1 MSTTATRSRRAR
13 EKAARKAALL
23 DAAEAVFTR
32 DGLDAARVDDVARA
46 AEISKG
52 LVYAYFAD
60 KADLCD
66 AVALRALGRLSVALG
81 RAAYAGGPAFDR
93 LAHFAAAYA
102 AVARER
108 PADFALLHYRVGESP
123 PYAEGSHA
131 AACHEATMALFA
143 LLEKVL
149 ADGQADGSV
158 RADLDPRRAA
168 LALWSGVHG
177 FVSVAAQSN
186 VEAWYGVAA
195 DGLVQDGLAL
205 LLDGV
210 RSR

>member
-1 MSTTATRSRRAR
+1 MPTTSRRSR
-13 EKAARKAALL
+13 EKAARKEALL
-23 DAAEAVFTR
+23 GAAEAVFAR
-32 DGLDAARVDDVARA
+32 DGLDAARVDDVAGA
-46 AEISKG
+46 AEVSKG

-66 AVALRALGRLSVALG
+66 AVALRALGRLGLALG
-81 RAAYAGGPAFDR
+81 RVAYTRGAAWERLQGFAGT
-93 LAHFAAAYA
+93 YA

-108 PADFALLHYRVGESP
+108 PADFALLHYRTGQAP

-186 VEAWYGVAA
+186 VEAWYGVAP
-195 DGLVQDGLAL
+195 DGLVADGLAL
-205 LLDGV
+205 LLAGV
-210 RSR
+210 RPH